1 MKKVIRKTTG
11 TVLGLTLALVSGAP
25 ILADDTELLLV
36 APPNPAELKPNVLFI
51 LDTSGSMTS
60 IQKTSAP
67 YDSTEIYSAF
77 GDCDANN
84 LYYSDGS
91 GEPVCE
97 GATRYIA
104 KSSWNC
110 AASATQIADVGTY
123 TDVLVQ
129 YRESTDDGIGDGK
142 AWREL
147 EPGKSLDDV
156 ECEKDS
162 GVHGSSDLNSAI
174 PGRGNCLGQFG
185 TQRHVQ
191 DLGR

>member
-1 MKKVIRKTTG
+1 MKKIIRKTTG

-110 AASATQIADVGTY
+110 AASLIQIADVGTY
-123 TDVLVQ
+123 TDVLETSMPLPVPIQ
-129 YRESTDDGIGDGK
+129 Y
-142 AWREL
+142 
-147 EPGKSLDDV
+147 
-156 ECEKDS
+156 
-162 GVHGSSDLNSAI
+162 
-174 PGRGNCLGQFG
+174 
-185 TQRHVQ
+185 
-191 DLGR
+191 LGRVTRTRKLPGAVRDATSRTRSGTVIT